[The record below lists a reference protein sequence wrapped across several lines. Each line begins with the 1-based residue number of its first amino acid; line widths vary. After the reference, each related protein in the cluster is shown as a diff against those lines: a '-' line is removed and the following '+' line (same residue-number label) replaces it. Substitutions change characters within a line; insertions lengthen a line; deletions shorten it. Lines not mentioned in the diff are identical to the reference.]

1 VTFDYYLEPRD
12 GNLTKHMLG
21 SASSIMFDRVVSRD
35 AHQSCDDE
43 QVCSH
48 FPLSTRHL
56 DYLSSATRAYV
67 SVCGKNAYISIFDV
81 SLSDVLS
88 MIRGNVN

>member
-21 SASSIMFDRVVSRD
+21 SASSMFDRVVSRD

-67 SVCGKNAYISIFDV
+67 SCAARMHISVFLMSYCQIFRV
-81 SLSDVLS
+81 
-88 MIRGNVN
+88 